1 MSGCPVVLVGG
12 RVLGVMASGIVD
24 TVTKRLVAT
33 LAIYTLEVVDVMKR
47 WLQLPDN
54 PDNVRNICTFFPPFF
69 LSGFVKKRFL
79 LLTCSALSFIYFSVL
94 LRIQLQS
101 TR

>member
-1 MSGCPVVLVGG
+1 MSGCPVVSVGG

-33 LAIYTLEVVDVMKR
+33 LAIYTSEVVDVMKR

-54 PDNVRNICTFFPPFF
+54 SDNVRNICTFPPLFSF
-69 LSGFVKKRFL
+69 L
-79 LLTCSALSFIYFSVL
+79 VL
-94 LRIQLQS
+94 LKKDS
-101 TR
+101 FY